1 MQRLRR
7 TSSHLAAPTAVPAAA
22 GIAVDAATVTALPD
36 GYGNRRGLLGTQG
49 VLGSPVSRTP

>member
-7 TSSHLAAPTAVPAAA
+7 TSSHLAPTAVPAAA

-36 GYGNRRGLLGTQG
+36 GYGNRRGC
-49 VLGSPVSRTP
+49 